1 MIVVLKKQEKEV
13 VEIKKVNGE
22 THTKLDQSKLEK
34 IDKDTGYF
42 GRLIGNKNG

>member
-22 THTKLDQSKLEK
+22 VYTKLDQNKLEK

-42 GRLIGNKNG
+42 GKLVGSQNG